1 MILAILYF
9 MHLAGIILMVG
20 SVAVI
25 DVFGFVA
32 RNSRRWTRN
41 TIEAHYITKPLIWV
55 GAIITCLSWI
65 LILGE
70 VEFNSYALAKTI
82 LLPLLL
88 LNGAFLSFYISPI
101 LSRQRGKLRL
111 LPKSL
116 QIKIA
121 ASFVVSL
128 LLNWSFVLLT
138 AIMWAG

>member
-9 MHLAGIILMVG
+9 MHLAGIIIMVG

-25 DVFGFVA
+25 DVFGLVA

-41 TIEAHYITKPLIWV
+41 TIEAHYITKPMIWV
-55 GAIITCLSWI
+55 GAIITSLSWI
-65 LILGE
+65 LLLGE
-70 VEFNSYALAKTI
+70 IEFDGYALAKTV

-101 LSRQRGKLRL
+101 LSKQRGEEKL

-116 QIKIA
+116 QLKIA
-121 ASFVVSL
+121 VSFVVSL

-138 AIMWAG
+138 AIMWGR